1 MDGINHLMVGQE
13 ELERTCESIEAYQRD
28 LDEELDVLNAAV
40 DKEYE
45 QFGGQ
50 VSISGDIAILWEL
63 LLTVS

>member
-50 VSISGDIAILWEL
+50 VSCTTGIVVIFTWLFSF
-63 LLTVS
+63 